1 MANIDRKEV
10 EHAKIA
16 KEIVDSTTFVE
27 LPDPFEQEIVDNLFK
42 ELEHKKKKFPHV
54 ERQVKY
60 AQTIETETQV
70 TNSEFSKLKQEIDK
84 VNNAATEQKSQ
95 TNTINLTDDILG
107 EDNPFRNID
116 TEDIWIE
123 DNLFDDY
130 DT

>member
-42 ELEHKKKKFPHV
+42 DLEHKKKKFPHV

>member
-42 ELEHKKKKFPHV
+42 DLEHKEKKFPHV

>member
-42 ELEHKKKKFPHV
+42 DLDHKKKKFPHV

-95 TNTINLTDDILG
+95 TNTINLSDDILG

>member
-1 MANIDRKEV
+1 M
-10 EHAKIA
+10 
-16 KEIVDSTTFVE
+16 
-27 LPDPFEQEIVDNLFK
+27 FK
-42 ELEHKKKKFPHV
+42 DLEHKKKKYPYV
-54 ERQVKY
+54 EQQVKY
-60 AQTIETETQV
+60 AQTTETETQV
-70 TNSEFSKLKQEIDK
+70 TNSEFSKLKHEIDK

>member
-42 ELEHKKKKFPHV
+42 DLEHKEKKFPHV

-95 TNTINLTDDILG
+95 TDTINLTDDILG

>member
-27 LPDPFEQEIVDNLFK
+27 LPDPFEQQIVDNLFK
-42 ELEHKKKKFPHV
+42 DLEHKKKKFPHV

-70 TNSEFSKLKQEIDK
+70 TNSELSKLKQEIDK